1 MNNNNNNN
9 NKNNNDKGQAKVTEE
24 EAGEG
29 PHSSRS
35 PAKASDE
42 VDVLQAGGLWTG
54 KSSYHPS
61 STPPSL
67 PNWQFSIHK
76 LPNSL
81 PNQDSEVVR
90 PTFSLPGPEARPRMR
105 ICFDP
110 EHEIPKLQQWF
121 QLNNH
126 PSRLQVAH
134 ISLKSSFS
142 NNLKQSQA
150 ISTNLSQSQSISTNL
165 IAKHLL
171 NQVEEYVA
179 ILNSLDSRR
188 GKKPLDVNNV
198 IYWFKNTRAAVK
210 RAQVEKTT
218 KYNSF

>member
-1 MNNNNNNN
+1 MNNNNNNNNNN

-29 PHSSRS
+29 SQSSRS
-35 PAKASDE
+35 PAKASDG

-54 KSSYHPS
+54 KSSYQSS

-142 NNLKQSQA
+142 NNL
-150 ISTNLSQSQSISTNL
+150 NQSQSISTSL

-210 RAQVEKTT
+210 RAQVKKNDKT
-218 KYNSF
+218 

>member
-1 MNNNNNNN
+1 MNNNNNNNNSNN

-54 KSSYHPS
+54 KSSYQPS

-142 NNLKQSQA
+142 NNLNQSQPISINLKQSQPV
-150 ISTNLSQSQSISTNL
+150 SIN
-165 IAKHLL
+165 L
-171 NQVEEYVA
+171 NQSHCKAPSQPGGGVCRHSQQPRLPPWKE
-179 ILNSLDSRR
+179 
-188 GKKPLDVNNV
+188 
-198 IYWFKNTRAAVK
+198 AA
-210 RAQVEKTT
+210 
-218 KYNSF
+218 

>member
-1 MNNNNNNN
+1 MNNNNNNNNNN
-9 NKNNNDKGQAKVTEE
+9 NKNNNDKGQAKVTVE

-29 PHSSRS
+29 SQSSRS
-35 PAKASDE
+35 PAKASDG

-54 KSSYHPS
+54 KSSYQSS

-134 ISLKSSFS
+134 ISLKSSYS
-142 NNLKQSQA
+142 NNLKQSQP
-150 ISTNLSQSQSISTNL
+150 ISTSL

-218 KYNSF
+218 ERNSF